1 MSGIREEFEEW
12 YAAEFFEGDSDAA
25 AEWLVKE
32 PVCGAYLH
40 RRPAEFFMVWQAS
53 RAAMK
58 VELPPTIT
66 VEEAAE
72 HFNIDE
78 DGIDM
83 AVGIAHMVN
92 GAIWSCAAFIKQAGI
107 EVKP

>member
-1 MSGIREEFEEW
+1 MPDSREEFEAWWNSPAQWELRKSCARGW
-12 YAAEFFEGDSDAA
+12 AEVI
-25 AEWLVKE
+25 W
-32 PVCGAYLH
+32 
-40 RRPAEFFMVWQAS
+40 RAS
-53 RAAMK
+53 RAALM

-83 AVGIAHMVN
+83 AVDVAHMVN
-92 GAIWSCAAFIKQAGI
+92 GAIWACAAFIKQAGI
-107 EVKP
+107 EVK